1 MADTHCSASAL
12 LARRHPNEPVVLV
25 RPHLLEAR
33 ARRLVDAFPGDV
45 LYAVKCNDTPLVLQ
59 SLWQGGVRHFDT
71 ASISEIRLVRGLLPE
86 ATCHFMHPVKSAE
99 AIAEAYFGHGVRRF
113 VLDHVDEL
121 EKIVETTEG
130 ADDLELFVRL
140 AVPGQGA
147 MLTLTGKFG
156 VEVHEAARL
165 VRAARRHA
173 AEVGLTFHVGSQ
185 CVDPQAFRRAID
197 IAAEVVGEVGD
208 VDHLDVGGGFPAL
221 YKGDEPE
228 FEAFVEVI
236 ETAVAEHGLRCR
248 LQCEPGRALVADG
261 ASVMSRVELRRGRS
275 LYLNDGVYGNL
286 AELKWIGPQFPTRL
300 VRPSGEVGG
309 AQEAFDLFGP
319 TCDSID
325 SMPGPHWIAAEAREG
340 DWVEVGMMG
349 AYSSALKTAFN
360 GFATG
365 NVAIV
370 GDDGWYLPGLR
381 EPEEVEQA
389 VRAA

>member
-1 MADTHCSASAL
+1 MADTHCSAAAL
-12 LARRHPNEPVVLV
+12 LARRHSKEPVVCV
-25 RPHLLEAR
+25 RPHLLEAQ
-33 ARRLVDAFPGDV
+33 AERLVDAFPGDV

-59 SLWQGGVRHFDT
+59 SLWNGGVRHFDT
-71 ASISEIRLVRGLLPE
+71 ASINEIRLVRTLLPE
-86 ATCHFMHPVKSAE
+86 ATCHFMHPVKSTE
-99 AIAEAYFGHGVRRF
+99 AIAEAYFEHGVKRF

-121 EKIVETTEG
+121 TKIVAATDG
-130 ADDLELFVRL
+130 AEDLELFVRL

-147 MLTLTGKFG
+147 MLSLTGKFG
-156 VEVHEAARL
+156 VEVAEAVRL
-165 VRAARRHA
+165 VRAVRWHA
-173 AEVGLTFHVGSQ
+173 KEVGLTFHVGSQ
-185 CVDPQAFRRAID
+185 CVDPQAYRRAID
-197 IAAEVVGEVGD
+197 VAAEVVAETGS

-228 FEAFVEVI
+228 FEAFVAVI
-236 ETAVAEHGLRCR
+236 ETAVAEHGLVCR

-261 ASVMSRVELRRGRS
+261 ASVLTKVELRRGRS

-360 GFATG
+360 GFEAGT
-365 NVAIV
+365 VAILH
-370 GDDGWYLPGLR
+370 DDGWYLPGLR
-381 EPEEVEQA
+381 EPEQA
-389 VRAA
+389 ARAA